1 MQLLVDQMCGGIVS
15 YLRMCGHDVWY
26 ALNRDLEADTDI
38 RACAASEGRT
48 VVTRDQTLAAAA
60 ERSIL
65 LEATDTNG
73 QLRELAAA
81 GVSLEPADRPPRCGR
96 CNGRLERVP
105 AEVSTPTY
113 APAADEMAV
122 YRCRDCGQHFWKGSH
137 WERVTRTL
145 EEARTAGDRVDA

>member
-26 ALNRDLEADTDI
+26 ALDRDLEADTDI

-48 VVTRDQTLAAAA
+48 VVTRDRTLATAAA
-60 ERSIL
+60 RSIL
-65 LEATDTNG
+65 LEATDTHD
-73 QLRELAAA
+73 QLRELAEA
-81 GVSLEPADRPPRCGR
+81 GVSLEPADQPPRCGR

-105 AEVSTPTY
+105 AETSTPTY
-113 APAADEMAV
+113 APAADETAV

-137 WERVTRTL
+137 WERVAKTL
-145 EEARTAGDRVDA
+145 EQVRATGERTDA